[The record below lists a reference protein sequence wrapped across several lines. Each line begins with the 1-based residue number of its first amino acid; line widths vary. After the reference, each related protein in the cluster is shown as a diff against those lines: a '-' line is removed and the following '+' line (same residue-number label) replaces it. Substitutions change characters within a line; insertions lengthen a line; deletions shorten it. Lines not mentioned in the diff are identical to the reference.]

1 MRNTRTSARGK
12 GLKSLR
18 KAIHVLEAFS
28 VREPRLPLTEIARR
42 VGLPMSTAHRILTT
56 LHAEGFVQ
64 RDAERDQYRLGIR
77 LLELGSIV
85 LSTMEL
91 HREAL
96 PFIETLARESGE
108 TIHLGIDRK
117 STRLNSSHLG

>member
-1 MRNTRTSARGK
+1 MRKDIPQYGSRPKQARSADE

-28 VREPRLPLTEIARR
+28 IREPRLPLTEIARR
-42 VGLPMSTAHRILTT
+42 VGLPLSTAHRILAT
-56 LHAEGFVQ
+56 LHAEGFVE
-64 RDAERDQYRLGIR
+64 RGADRDQYRLGIR

-91 HREAL
+91 
-96 PFIETLARESGE
+96 
-108 TIHLGIDRK
+108 
-117 STRLNSSHLG
+117 